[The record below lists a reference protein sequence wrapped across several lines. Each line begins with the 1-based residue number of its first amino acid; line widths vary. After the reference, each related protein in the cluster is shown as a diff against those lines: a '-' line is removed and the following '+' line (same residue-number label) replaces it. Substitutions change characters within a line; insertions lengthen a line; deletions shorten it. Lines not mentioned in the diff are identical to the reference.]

1 MLRKDWGA
9 KAAPQS
15 LKTKSMAS
23 KVNIFIILSLLIIY
37 PACLAQGPI
46 SLNVWPPKIELSAVP
61 GETKTG
67 VINVDNKGSAVAN
80 IVAYITD
87 IGMDQNGDLSFPE
100 GGTLSFSC
108 EPWLLINPEQFTL
121 SQGSSQ
127 QVRYTLKVP
136 QDASGTYLA
145 HIFFQT
151 RPDFRMQST
160 GSAISARLGTL
171 IILNVTGTGSRAA
184 EIFTLGT
191 RQGREGKQAQLEI
204 GIRNKGNIML
214 RPTGTVEIKS
224 EAGFTVEKVEFNQ
237 DKQAVLPYS
246 ERRYPVAISSNLDPG
261 SYRLIATVDY
271 GGRELLAGEARINL
285 VPAQPAA
292 ARTEDVPIKAKAKSE
307 PAARTRQETQAV
319 QAPKASAEEIQSL
332 MSQGTKLYASGD
344 YEKALAIWQ
353 RILRLDPGNAAASR
367 NLSRTREKLEAIKR
381 AKGG

>member
-1 MLRKDWGA
+1 
-9 KAAPQS
+9 
-15 LKTKSMAS
+15 MAS